1 MFCSNRMFIK
11 NELGTIG
18 TSDYKQVLKAV
29 WISTRKQ
36 DRQQLEAIRSVLYN
50 QTVGST
56 EPMTEKTEWI
66 QSEIVRDT
74 NNTVLT
80 EQNDPGPVSVH
91 WNIVNWWAVLD
102 PWPSTPVQFFMVAM
116 NTIFFVLHTFIYV
129 CFLINHTNSWG

>member
-56 EPMTEKTEWI
+56 EPMTENWINTEWNC
-66 QSEIVRDT
+66 QRYKQYCTYWTKWPRPS
-74 NNTVLT
+74 L
-80 EQNDPGPVSVH
+80 GPLEHRKLVGC
-91 WNIVNWWAVLD
+91 
-102 PWPSTPVQFFMVAM
+102 PWPLTLYTCP
-116 NTIFFVLHTFIYV
+116 VLHGRHEHDFL
-129 CFLINHTNSWG
+129 CFAYFYLRMFPN

>member
-1 MFCSNRMFIK
+1 MFIK

-56 EPMTEKTEWI
+56 EPMTEKTE
-66 QSEIVRDT
+66 
-74 NNTVLT
+74 
-80 EQNDPGPVSVH
+80 
-91 WNIVNWWAVLD
+91 
-102 PWPSTPVQFFMVAM
+102 
-116 NTIFFVLHTFIYV
+116 
-129 CFLINHTNSWG
+129 